1 MKTGKKGIEL
11 IKEFEGFKRSPYL
24 CPAGVWTIGYG
35 STKGITKNTKPITKQ
50 DAEKLLIND
59 LTDAERAVRSFVKVP
74 LTQNQFDALVSFTFN
89 LGAGALSRS
98 TLLKM
103 LNAGNYDLESQFL
116 RWVRAG
122 GKILPGLTRRRQ
134 AEADLFNLK
143 E

>member
-1 MKTGKKGIEL
+1 MKTGKRGIEL
-11 IKEFEGFKRSPYL
+11 IKEFEGFSRNPYL

-35 STKGITKNTKPITKQ
+35 STKGVKKNTKPITKQ

-103 LNAGNYDLESQFL
+103 LNAGDYDLESQFL

-122 GKILPGLTRRRQ
+122 GKILPGLARRRQ